1 MANDQPLRIGIP
13 SKGRL
18 ADLAGDILKDGGLR
32 FRRQNRAL
40 FARVKSLDVKAD
52 EKATPIDITFV
63 RTDDIPVLC
72 AEGAI
77 DLGIT
82 GSDLV
87 AEARIDNRPVAVD
100 TRLALGMGGCRLAI
114 CVPDSSPVVGAK
126 DLAGDRIATSFPNI
140 TRAYLNEH
148 GVTGHIVQL
157 SGSVEVMIALGV
169 ADAIVDLVET
179 GSTLAANRLRIL
191 DEIGQYETV
200 LIQNPR
206 TPHGPLCNRIARRL
220 EGVVIARSYSLLEY
234 NVPEAKLAAAEQ
246 ITPGFSSPT
255 INRLEQEGWFS
266 IRAMVKRGDVI
277 DIMEQLE
284 TLGAKAILETSI
296 ANCRL

>member
-1 MANDQPLRIGIP
+1 MNLRIGIP

-18 ADLAGDILKDGGLR
+18 AELAAELLVEAGLK
-32 FRRQNRAL
+32 FRRQERSL
-40 FARVKSLDVKAD
+40 FARVRDM
-52 EKATPIDITFV
+52 PIDVTFL

-87 AEARIDNRPVAVD
+87 EESGTELN
-100 TRLALGMGGCRLAI
+100 TRLALGLGNCRLAF
-114 CVPDSSPVVGAK
+114 CVPDDSDIKKPA
-126 DLAGDRIATSFPNI
+126 DLAGSRIATSFPHV
-140 TRAYLNEH
+140 TERYLAQHN
-148 GVTGHIVQL
+148 VSGHIVQL
-157 SGSVEVMIALGV
+157 TGSVEVMIALGV

-200 LIQNPR
+200 LVQNPA
-206 TPHGPLCNRIARRL
+206 TKQSQLCDRVVRRL

-234 NVPEAKLAAAEQ
+234 NCPEEKLAAAEK
-246 ITPGFSSPT
+246 ITPGFESPT
-255 INRLEQEGWFS
+255 INRLEEEGWFAV
-266 IRAMVKRGDVI
+266 RAMVKRSEVI
-277 DIMEQLE
+277 EIMEQLE
-284 TLGAKAILETSI
+284 TLGATAILETAI
-296 ANCRL
+296 TNCRL